1 MLKNR
6 EETLAICHWNNNN
19 DVIVATN
26 KTDGGSLAINKCKM
40 WSKQK
45 KEAVTI
51 PQPFI
56 IQEYNSGMGGV
67 DLFDLF
73 RVWYFPL
80 FKFVLNASI
89 VNGLLLYRRINKGTE
104 LDFLRSIVNILLKPN
119 DKPNKYFAIR
129 HDEIVRYDGIL

>member
-73 RVWYFPL
+73 RV
-80 FKFVLNASI
+80 
-89 VNGLLLYRRINKGTE
+89 
-104 LDFLRSIVNILLKPN
+104 
-119 DKPNKYFAIR
+119 
-129 HDEIVRYDGIL
+129 